1 MLYKTRPRSQ
11 QGPAG
16 VNRKTPHGLTGQE
29 ESSVLQHYLKSTQE
43 SVFAGEG
50 EVIAAVGL

>member
-1 MLYKTRPRSQ
+1 MLYKTRPRRQ
-11 QGPAG
+11 QGPAR

-29 ESSVLQHYLKSTQE
+29 ESSVLQHDLKSTQE

-50 EVIAAVGL
+50 EVTAAVDL